1 MTGEKSCWSISLQDN
16 TTSAPL
22 MEQIPLGLVNHTTDG
37 RLRDNT
43 TIYRQEPSPEV
54 DAAWDALS
62 HEGEYLFNVTAEDL
76 RRSGKDPSNCVPWE
90 AGVDAYPASLE
101 VFHLIH
107 CLNMV
112 RKDMFPQYYYP
123 ATPDRDPAEGQ
134 VRRTHSMHCLYMVLQ
149 NLMCHADVD
158 VIATIWTPAP
168 YAPDR
173 KGVPTG
179 DFSLNKKCRDFETV
193 SEWLTDHHVLHGNE
207 KLADLEMPED
217 AKIFDDDG
225 YWRR

>member
-1 MTGEKSCWSISLQDN
+1 MSLQDN
-16 TTSAPL
+16 IESAPV
-22 MEQIPLGLVNHTTDG
+22 MDQIPLGLVNHTTDG

-76 RRSGKDPSNCVPWE
+76 RRSGKDPVHCVAWE
-90 AGVDAYPASLE
+90 AGVDALPASLE

-112 RKDMFPQYYYP
+112 RKEMFHEYYYP
-123 ATPDRDPAEGQ
+123 PTPDRNRFEEKA
-134 VRRTHSMHCLYMVLQ
+134 RRTHSMHCLYMILQ
-149 NLMCHADVD
+149 NMMCHVDVD
-158 VIATIWTPAP
+158 IIATVWTPAP
-168 YAPDR
+168 YALDLE
-173 KGVPTG
+173 GVPTG
-179 DFSLNKKCRDFETV
+179 DFSLNKKCRDFQRV
-193 SEWLTDHHVLHGNE
+193 SEWLKNHHVVHGND
-207 KLADLEMPED
+207 KLGDLKKPED
-217 AKIFDDDG
+217 AKIFDEDG